1 LKHFKSYF
9 FFGIILVFLG
19 FTVSVGYGAQPIT
32 LLTVR
37 YGSYPEEQK
46 TRVAFD
52 FSDGLPQFNY
62 NTDLEK
68 GEIRFNF
75 ENTLAAKGTLK
86 TFLIQDERVDNLSVK
101 ETEKGI
107 EIVTVVKV
115 PCEITEGNIQKT
127 TLYFDLTENL
137 TLADSSTSLSEEPTG
152 FGQITGKI
160 YDNLSGKTIS
170 GVKISIVEQDQE
182 AISNDDGSYFFPK
195 IPVGKVILIM
205 NPEWLLLLKIKK
217 PI

>member
-1 LKHFKSYF
+1 M
-9 FFGIILVFLG
+9 
-19 FTVSVGYGAQPIT
+19 VSVGYGAQPIT

-52 FSDGLPQFNY
+52 FSADLPHFSY

-68 GEIRFNF
+68 GEIQFIF
-75 ENTLAAKGTLK
+75 ENTQAAKGTLK

-107 EIVTVVKV
+107 EATFVLKV

-127 TLYFDLTENL
+127 TLYFDLTKNL
-137 TLADSSTSLSEEPTG
+137 TLADSSTSL
-152 FGQITGKI
+152 
-160 YDNLSGKTIS
+160 
-170 GVKISIVEQDQE
+170 
-182 AISNDDGSYFFPK
+182 
-195 IPVGKVILIM
+195 
-205 NPEWLLLLKIKK
+205 
-217 PI
+217 

>member
-1 LKHFKSYF
+1 LKNFKSYF
-9 FFGIILVFLG
+9 FFGIILVLLG

-37 YGSYPEEQK
+37 YSSYPEEQK

-52 FSDGLPQFNY
+52 FSGGLPNFSY

-68 GEIRFNF
+68 NEIRFNF
-75 ENTLAAKGTLK
+75 ENIQAAKGTLE
-86 TFLIQDERVDNLSVK
+86 TFLIQDERIDNLSVK

-107 EIVTVVKV
+107 EVVTVVKI
-115 PCEITEGNIQKT
+115 PCEITEGKIQKT

-137 TLADSSTSLSEEPTG
+137 SLADNSTSLPEETTG
-152 FGQITGKI
+152 FGKITGKI

-170 GVKISIVEQDQE
+170 GVKISIVDQNQQT
-182 AISNDDGSYFFPK
+182 ISNDNGSYFFQN
-195 IPVGKVILIM
+195 ILAGQN
-205 NPEWLLLLKIKK
+205 NPDQKK
-217 PI
+217 TSLSLS